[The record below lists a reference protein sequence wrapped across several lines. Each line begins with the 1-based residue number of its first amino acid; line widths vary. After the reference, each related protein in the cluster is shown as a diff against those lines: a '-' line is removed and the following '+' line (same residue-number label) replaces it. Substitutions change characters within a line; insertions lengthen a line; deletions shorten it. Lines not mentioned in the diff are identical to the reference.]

1 MFKKFQSVVTQIIT
15 IMVLGIVAY
24 SVCIFAVT
32 GNQLEKGLIDFFE
45 EDVASEQVSIA
56 LKVEEKVEDIVAITK
71 SIATSYDFNY
81 EDNGEDARFIEHMC
95 GVALTDFGVSSI
107 AFYDRNG
114 HQISDNR
121 YNTIDGS
128 DYVRQ
133 ALGGTSTKEV
143 IRPDVDY
150 YAISAEPLKD
160 NGRVVGAVV
169 AVIKITSD
177 EFVADLASLMEMDL
191 TIFDGYKRAYTSMAG
206 MKGSTIEKRELI
218 DRSMAGE
225 TIVQITTI
233 GDKPYIVNYFPYKDS
248 TGKTLGVLFIGKT
261 LETVQEVKNVIFTPL
276 LVLASI
282 FSLILLGGLL
292 FFVYKKIVV
301 KLKFIDSAM
310 LNLASGDADLTF
322 RLPKKGN
329 DEFANIAGN
338 INVFI
343 EMLQGIIV
351 KLNNAQTDLTQ
362 IGENLG
368 ANSQDSASATAE
380 IMANIESV
388 RKQSE
393 SQANAVQNTSAI
405 LEQSSASV
413 ANLGDLINNQAAG
426 ITESSAAIEEMLGN
440 ISSVTNTVKKM
451 SDSFAVL
458 NADVRDGS
466 EKMSNVTQKV
476 NLMSEQSSMLL
487 QANNMIASVAA
498 QTNLLAMNAA
508 IEAAHAGEAG
518 KGFSVV
524 ADEIRKLAET
534 SSAQSKN
541 INEEL
546 KEISNSI
553 SEVVSLSCDTQTAFN
568 GIVQQLG
575 ATDTLIRQIDNAMEE
590 QQNASHQILEALN
603 DMRNQSVSVNE
614 KSEELK
620 AGVQEVLSDMNKVT
634 QISDV
639 ILGSMDEM
647 ATGSKAINTSAQNVS
662 ELASNT
668 KKNIGVM
675 NDILTQ
681 FKV

>member
-32 GNQLEKGLIDFFE
+32 GNQLEKGLIAFFE
-45 EDVASEQVSIA
+45 EDVASEKNSVA

>member
-32 GNQLEKGLIDFFE
+32 GNQLEKGLIAFFE
-45 EDVASEQVSIA
+45 EDVASEKNSVA

-133 ALGGTSTKEV
+133 ALNGTSTKEI

-150 YAISAEPLKD
+150 YAISSEPLKD

-177 EFVADLASLMEMDL
+177 EFVADLASFMDLEL

-261 LETVQEVKNVIFTPL
+261 LEAVQEVKNVIFIPL

>member
-45 EDVASEQVSIA
+45 EDVAREQVSIA

-177 EFVADLASLMEMDL
+177 EFVADLASFMEMDL

-225 TIVQITTI
+225 TIVQIATI

-668 KKNIGVM
+668 KKNIDVM

>member
-45 EDVASEQVSIA
+45 EDVVGEQISIA

-133 ALGGTSTKEV
+133 ALSGTSTKEV

-150 YAISAEPLKD
+150 YAISSEPLKD

-177 EFVADLASLMEMDL
+177 EFVADLASFMKLDL

-225 TIVQITTI
+225 TAVQITKV

>member
-45 EDVASEQVSIA
+45 EDVAREQVSIA

-177 EFVADLASLMEMDL
+177 EFVADLASFMEMDL

-225 TIVQITTI
+225 TIVQIATI

>member
-177 EFVADLASLMEMDL
+177 EFVADLASFMEKDL

>member
-45 EDVASEQVSIA
+45 EDVAREQVSIA

-177 EFVADLASLMEMDL
+177 EFVADLASFMEMDL

-225 TIVQITTI
+225 TIVQIATI
-233 GDKPYIVNYFPYKDS
+233 GDKTYIVNYFPYKDS